1 MWQKFVLKTNISLK
15 KLMINGLACAIV
27 SYIILCGIISIY
39 VGN

>member
-1 MWQKFVLKTNISLK
+1 MWQKFVLKINISLK
-15 KLMINGLACAIV
+15 KLMINGLASAIV

>member
-1 MWQKFVLKTNISLK
+1 MWQKFVLKIISLK
-15 KLMINGLACAIV
+15 ELMINGLACAIV